1 MKKKEAPKNFLM
13 DFIKKHINANMIEF
27 LEKNFELPNY
37 VYEER
42 GKNISCNN
50 VEWHGLKTYSRYND
64 DIAKSVEI
72 LVQRLKENLV
82 EIGKIKIPAKPVERD
97 FEMEKKIEKEVRA
110 SYQSYFDDMRKS
122 EGSGQMDTRDYYDQ
136 EQSLANTVARE
147 IQAKTGYLSIFGIE
161 CKDADALLEIHK
173 KLNHRFELLNK
184 VLEDVDFIGKQL
196 DEYFFFIEEYI
207 TDEIGSFS
215 GFTLT
220 DEQFSSFLNDAVNYA
235 LEDDFTITHFC
246 DGRLLET
253 HYSEMVTLDD
263 GFVSGMAI
271 SDFFK
276 IKKDLKTKYDI
287 DLILNGKPDAQPIV
301 TKVVVPAPVDERAK
315 RDEEQAKEY
324 RKAEKKRDKAIAN
337 HPYCRRVDA
346 TDGTWR
352 HPGNPSEDDEKTMK
366 KIQDDYKAECKR
378 IYNKYNSVQR

>member
-27 LEKNFELPNY
+27 LEKNFDLPNY

-64 DIAKSVEI
+64 DVAKSVGI

-97 FEMEKKIEKEVRA
+97 LEMEKKIEKEVMA
-110 SYQSYFDDMRKS
+110 GYKHLFDDMRNL
-122 EGSGQMDTRDYYDQ
+122 EGAGQMDTRDYYDQ

-147 IQAKTGYLSIFGIE
+147 IQAKTDYLSIFGIE

-173 KLNHRFELLNK
+173 KLNYRFELLNK

-253 HYSEMVTLDD
+253 HYFEMVTLDD

-287 DLILNGKPDAQPIV
+287 DLILKDKPDAPPIF
-301 TKVVVPAPVDERAK
+301 KIMSVPVQAQVDERAK
-315 RDEEQAKEY
+315 RDAKQAKEY
-324 RKAEKKRDKAIAN
+324 RKAKEKRDKAIAN
-337 HPYCRRVDA
+337 HPYCRKYEANEGSMRGCSA
-346 TDGTWR
+346 PR
-352 HPGNPSEDDEKTMK
+352 EDELESMEK
-366 KIQDDYKAECKR
+366 IHEDYDNECKR
-378 IYNKYNSVQR
+378 IYNKYNK